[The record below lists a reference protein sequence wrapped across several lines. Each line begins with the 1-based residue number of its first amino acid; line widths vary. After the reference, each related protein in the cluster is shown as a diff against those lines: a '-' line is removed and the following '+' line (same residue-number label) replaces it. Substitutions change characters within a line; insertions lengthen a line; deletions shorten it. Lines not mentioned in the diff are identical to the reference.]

1 MQVVCGWKRFCM
13 HRTKHKHTNYSKQSL
28 VLQMS
33 LINHN
38 RLPNMLIKEIA
49 TIKPLTP
56 EKARINALKTQKD
69 NVSKQLK
76 AERDRQKM
84 AKARKTINS
93 INSTQL

>member
-1 MQVVCGWKRFCM
+1 MQVVCGWKQFCM
-13 HRTKHKHTNYSKQSL
+13 HKTKHRHTNYSKQFL

-69 NVSKQLK
+69 NANKALK
-76 AERDRQKM
+76 AERDRQKI
-84 AKARKTINS
+84 AKAQKNLNTALH
-93 INSTQL
+93 TQ